1 MGNNNLVFN
10 LLTKALNLAINP
22 HFILPSKLDINS
34 FSTLQLLWL
43 HWTYQAH
50 MFKTC
55 TWNGQTHP
63 WTSYASGHGHVCP
76 TFQSHLIMIE
86 KFGETTLKPKD
97 PINVFNVALNGLDL
111 KQNGSRI
118 MKLGFSHHV
127 YVDPNVFLNLNV

>member
-1 MGNNNLVFN
+1 
-10 LLTKALNLAINP
+10 
-22 HFILPSKLDINS
+22 
-34 FSTLQLLWL
+34 
-43 HWTYQAH
+43 
-50 MFKTC
+50 
-55 TWNGQTHP
+55 
-63 WTSYASGHGHVCP
+63 
-76 TFQSHLIMIE
+76 MIE